1 MLRLGA
7 IAVFIAVLQGAS
19 DGNQNIH
26 RVADQSNADQKTGPA
41 DEDSAEKEIT
51 VARFYVRKRDYAGA
65 INRCKTVLTHFPTSW
80 EVEEALGLL
89 VESYLALG
97 IPPEAQTATAVL
109 NRKFSNSGWS
119 RIAAEL
125 LKSAGL
131 EPAEDENSWISR
143 ALR

>member
-7 IAVFIAVLQGAS
+7 IAVFIAVLQGSS
-19 DGNQNIH
+19 DGNQNIY

-41 DEDSAEKEIT
+41 DEEKAEKEIII
-51 VARFYVRKRDYAGA
+51 ARFYVHKRDYTGA

-80 EVEEALGLL
+80 EVEEALALL

-97 IPPEAQTATAVL
+97 IPSEAQTAAAVL
-109 NRKFSNSGWS
+109 KRKFPNSGWS
-119 RIAAEL
+119 RVAAEL

-131 EPAEDENSWISR
+131 EPNEDENSWITR